1 MNLPGDKDAV
11 AITRA
16 VVSMSQKLGLHIVA
30 EGIETCKQGEFLHGL
45 SCHVGQGYYYSKP
58 IPAPTFVKMNKQ
70 DQSAF
75 FPD

>member
-16 VVSMSQKLGLHIVA
+16 VVSMSQQLGLHIVA

-45 SCHVGQGYYYSKP
+45 SCHVGQGY
-58 IPAPTFVKMNKQ
+58 
-70 DQSAF
+70 
-75 FPD
+75 

>member
-1 MNLPGDKDAV
+1 MNPPGDKDAV
-11 AITRA
+11 AITLA
-16 VVSMSQKLGLHIVA
+16 VVSMAQQLGLHIVA
-30 EGIETCKQGEFLHGL
+30 EGIKTWKQGEFLHGL